1 MPSGA
6 AKVENRMEL
15 PQKII
20 PELPFDTA
28 IAPEETEIRR
38 RRFNASVFLAAA
50 STAAKM
56 WKLPGDCRQLN
67 NEWYLLERGMILLDS
82 V

>member
-1 MPSGA
+1 
-6 AKVENRMEL
+6 MEL

-20 PELPFDTA
+20 PKLPFDTA

-38 RRFNASVFLAAA
+38 RCFNASVFLAAA
-50 STAAKM
+50 STAAKR
-56 WKLPGDCRQLN
+56 WKLPSTCQWPN
-67 NEWYLLERGMILLDS
+67 SKWCLLECGVIMLDL